1 MAERNVSPL
10 VAGAVA
16 VLVLAVVWDAV
27 RGARRPPPPPPH
39 AVAVAETI
47 AALAEGHDS
56 VAARTA
62 PPADTAASSTSYM
75 DQLARSDTRRR
86 IRASAGIAYLSDVL
100 AISTDSMLRRWDN
113 RVSNPVRVWLPSG
126 TAANFQSAFLDA
138 VRGAFARW
146 GEVGVPVRFDLTADS
161 SAAEVRFQWRVQF
174 DIERSGQTDLVWDQ
188 DGHIDSATVTLAT
201 FDPKGRPMTAADIR
215 VVAIHEIGHVIGLE
229 HSPDSADIMFPTAKV
244 RDLSNKDIQT
254 ALLLY
259 QLSPG
264 SIR

>member
-56 VAARTA
+56 LAARTA
-62 PPADTAASSTSYM
+62 PPADTAPASTSYM

-113 RVSNPVRVWLPSG
+113 RVSNPVRVWLPAG
-126 TAANFQSAFLDA
+126 TAANFQPAFLDA

>member
-1 MAERNVSPL
+1 MAERSVSPL

-16 VLVLAVVWDAV
+16 VLVLAVLWDAM
-27 RGARRPPPPPPH
+27 RAGRHAPPPPPH
-39 AVAVAETI
+39 
-47 AALAEGHDS
+47 
-56 VAARTA
+56 VAAVPDTVATPVVRRDTLAARSAVPVDTA
-62 PPADTAASSTSYM
+62 PTTSYM
-75 DQLARSDTRRR
+75 DQLARSETRRR

-100 AISTDSMLRRWDN
+100 ATSTDSMLRRWDN
-113 RVSNPVRVWLPSG
+113 RIATPVRVWLPPG
-126 TAANFQSAFLDA
+126 TAANFQPSFLDA

-161 SAAEVRFQWRVQF
+161 TSAEVRFQWRVQF
-174 DIERSGQTDLVWDQ
+174 EIERSGQTDLVWDQ

-201 FDPKGRPMTAADIR
+201 FDPKGRPMTADDVRI
-215 VVAIHEIGHVIGLE
+215 VALHEIGHVIGLE
-229 HSPDSADIMFPTAKV
+229 HSPDSSDIMFPTARV
-244 RDLSNKDIQT
+244 RDLSSKDIQT

>member
-1 MAERNVSPL
+1 MTERSVSPL

-16 VLVLAVVWDAV
+16 VLVLAVVWDALSGV
-27 RGARRPPPPPPH
+27 RRAPPPPSH
-39 AVAVAETI
+39 TMAVPETS
-47 AALAEGHDS
+47 AALVVRHDS
-56 VAARTA
+56 LAARTA
-62 PPADTAASSTSYM
+62 PPVDTASTTSYM
-75 DQLARSDTRRR
+75 DQLARSETRRR

-100 AISTDSMLRRWDN
+100 AVSTDSMLRRWDN
-113 RVSNPVRVWLPSG
+113 RVTNPVRVWLPPG
-126 TAANFQSAFLDA
+126 TAANFQPAFLDA
-138 VRGAFARW
+138 VRSAFARW

-161 SAAEVRFQWRVQF
+161 TNAEVRFQWRVQF

-254 ALLLY
+254 AQLLY

>member
-1 MAERNVSPL
+1 MAERSVSPL

-16 VLVLAVVWDAV
+16 VLVLAVVWDALSGV
-27 RGARRPPPPPPH
+27 RRPPPPPPH
-39 AVAVAETI
+39 TMAVPETI
-47 AALAEGHDS
+47 AALVVRHDS
-56 VAARTA
+56 LAART
-62 PPADTAASSTSYM
+62 PSPADTASTTSYM
-75 DQLARSDTRRR
+75 DQLARSETRRR

-113 RVSNPVRVWLPSG
+113 RVTNPVRVWLPSG
-126 TAANFQSAFLDA
+126 TAANFQPAFLEA

-161 SAAEVRFQWRVQF
+161 TNAEVRFQWRVQF

-254 ALLLY
+254 AQLLY

>member
-1 MAERNVSPL
+1 MAERSVSPL

-27 RGARRPPPPPPH
+27 SGVRRPPPPPPH
-39 AVAVAETI
+39 TMAVPETI
-47 AALAEGHDS
+47 AALAVRHDS
-56 VAARTA
+56 FAARTV
-62 PPADTAASSTSYM
+62 PPADTASTTSYM
-75 DQLARSDTRRR
+75 DQLARSETRRR

-113 RVSNPVRVWLPSG
+113 RVSNPVRVWLPPG
-126 TAANFQSAFLDA
+126 TAANFQPAFLDA
-138 VRGAFARW
+138 VRSAFARW

-161 SAAEVRFQWRVQF
+161 TNAEVRFQWRVQF

-254 ALLLY
+254 AQLLY

>member
-39 AVAVAETI
+39 TVAVAETI

-56 VAARTA
+56 LAARTA
-62 PPADTAASSTSYM
+62 PPADTAPSSTSYM

-126 TAANFQSAFLDA
+126 TAANFQPAFLDA

-254 ALLLY
+254 AQLLY

>member
-1 MAERNVSPL
+1 MAERSVSPL

-27 RGARRPPPPPPH
+27 SGVRRSPPPPPH
-39 AVAVAETI
+39 TMAVPETI
-47 AALAEGHDS
+47 AALTVRHDS
-56 VAARTA
+56 FAARTA
-62 PPADTAASSTSYM
+62 PPADTASTTSYM
-75 DQLARSDTRRR
+75 DQLARSETRRR

-113 RVSNPVRVWLPSG
+113 RVSNPVRVWLPPG
-126 TAANFQSAFLDA
+126 TAANFQPAFLDA
-138 VRGAFARW
+138 VRSAFARW

-161 SAAEVRFQWRVQF
+161 TNAEVRFQWRVQF

-254 ALLLY
+254 AQLLY

>member
-1 MAERNVSPL
+1 MAERSVSPL

-27 RGARRPPPPPPH
+27 RGARRPPPPPRH

-47 AALAEGHDS
+47 AALAVRHDS
-56 VAARTA
+56 FAARTA
-62 PPADTAASSTSYM
+62 RPADTASSTSYM

-86 IRASAGIAYLSDVL
+86 IRASAGIAYLSDAL

-113 RVSNPVRVWLPSG
+113 RVSNPVRVWLPPG
-126 TAANFQSAFLDA
+126 TAANFQPAFLDA

-161 SAAEVRFQWRVQF
+161 TNAEVRFQWRVQF